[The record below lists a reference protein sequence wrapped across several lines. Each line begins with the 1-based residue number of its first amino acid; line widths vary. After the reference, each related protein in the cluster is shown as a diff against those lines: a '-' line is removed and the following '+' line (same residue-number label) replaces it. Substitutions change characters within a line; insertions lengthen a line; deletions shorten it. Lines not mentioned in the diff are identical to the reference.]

1 MTTLIVKLPR
11 PHDAQRRVAREAR
24 RFNVLACGRRWGK
37 TTYGI
42 GRLVAP
48 ALEGFPVAWFS
59 PTYKM
64 LAEVW
69 REMGFILGPITR
81 RVNAQEHRLELI
93 TGGLVDMW
101 SLDTP
106 DIARGRKYR
115 RVGIDEA
122 AMIRDLALAWQQ
134 VIRPTLADYEGDA
147 DFYSTPK
154 GFNDFYDLF
163 KKAETDPQWAA
174 WQMPTS
180 ENPVIKPSEIASMR
194 EDMPAHIY
202 EQEVLARFVTLDG
215 ALFRRQWFEVVDRAP
230 DGLTWW
236 RYWDLAA
243 STKTSADYTASGA
256 VAFDATSG
264 VLFIR
269 DMIRGRWEWPDA
281 RRVMVQT
288 MQAEPDT
295 LHAIEEALHGLAA
308 LQDLRR
314 DPAVVGRTL
323 RGVRVD
329 KDKMARALPWA
340 ARAEA
345 GKVKLVRGPWIPAFL
360 DEVTMFPAGAHDD
373 QVDTVSGALPLVARG
388 ASSALGAFG

>member
-1 MTTLIVKLPR
+1 MTTLVVKLPR
-11 PHDAQRRVAREAR
+11 PHAGQRRVAYESR

-69 REMGFILGPITR
+69 REMSTTLRPVTERI
-81 RVNAQEHRLELI
+81 NAQEHRLELI
-93 TGGLVDMW
+93 TGGVVDMW
-101 SLDTP
+101 SLDSP
-106 DIARGRKYR
+106 DVARGRKYR

-122 AMIRDLALAWQQ
+122 AMIRELRLAWQQ
-134 VIRPTLADYEGDA
+134 VIRPTLADYEGEA

-154 GFNDFYDLF
+154 GYNDFHDLYQM
-163 KKAETDPQWAA
+163 AETNPQWAA

-180 ENPVIKPSEIASMR
+180 ENPHIKASEVEAMR
-194 EDMPAHIY
+194 EELPGHIF
-202 EQEVLARFVTLDG
+202 EQEVLARFVTLEG
-215 ALFRRQWFEVVDRAP
+215 ALFRREWFRIVDRAP
-230 DGLTWW
+230 EGMRWW

-243 STKTSADYTASGA
+243 STKTSADYTASAACALGE
-256 VAFDATSG
+256 DG
-264 VLFIR
+264 VLYVR
-269 DMIRGRWEWPDA
+269 DMVRGRWEWPDA
-281 RRVMVQT
+281 RRVIVQT

-314 DPAVVGRTL
+314 DPQIAGRTL
-323 RGVRVD
+323 RGVKVD
-329 KDKMARALPWA
+329 KDKMTRALPWA

-345 GKVKLVRGPWIPAFL
+345 GKVALVRGPWVAAFL
-360 DEVTMFPAGAHDD
+360 DEATMFPEAPHDD
-373 QVDTVSGALPLVARG
+373 QVDSVSGALPLLARG
-388 ASSALGAFG
+388 ASSAVGAFG